1 MFEKIVVYKLVKKL
15 LAVHGTPHR
24 VHKSWPPSPTVSQI
38 SPVQAPSY
46 FLKIKFNII
55 IETKPGSLKCF
66 FPSRFPTKTLYAPL
80 LSSIYSQ
87 AVPYSFFLIWTPE

>member
-1 MFEKIVVYKLVKKL
+1 ME
-15 LAVHGTPHR
+15 R
-24 VHKSWPPSPTVSQI
+24 PT
-38 SPVQAPSY
+38 AFTRAGHLHLPSY